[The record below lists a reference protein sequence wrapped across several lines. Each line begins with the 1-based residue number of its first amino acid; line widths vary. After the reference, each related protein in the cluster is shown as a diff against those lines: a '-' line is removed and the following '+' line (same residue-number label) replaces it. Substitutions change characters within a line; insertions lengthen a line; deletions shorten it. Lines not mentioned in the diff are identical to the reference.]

1 MRVLYILRGLPGVGK
16 TTWVKNN
23 NLELYTL
30 SSDNIRL
37 LFQSPT
43 LDISGQFTIPQNNN
57 KIWKFLF
64 TLLEEKMER
73 GEFCIVDATHC
84 SSDSLKKY
92 KQLIKKYRYRAYLV
106 DFTKVCS
113 IEQAK
118 IGNQKREPYKIVSDD
133 IIERMQ
139 NQLNECNNIPSYF
152 EVIDPQ
158 EAINKLKKDFIID
171 FNQYEKIIVI
181 PDLHGCC
188 EPIKNYF
195 NDNPFNEN
203 YMYIFLGDFIDR
215 GYQNK
220 EVLEF
225 LFTLMY
231 KNNVLLLEGNHEKW
245 LRRYSS
251 EEPNQKYSKEFE
263 NNTIPQ
269 ISDIDKSLLRR
280 LCERLAQLAYFK
292 FGNNVYCL
300 THGGIP
306 CKPSIFIS
314 TYEYINGVGGYGENE
329 KVYESWSK
337 NTPEN
342 YIQIHGHRNINNID
356 ANYDGRNYNLN
367 SEVEFGKDLRI
378 AEINKNDEIIIHF
391 YNNPIFRKKEV
402 ITDTLNI
409 ETTDQLYKYLN
420 ECKYINK
427 KILDNDVVSYN
438 FNRNAFEKGIWN
450 NIIVKAR
457 GLFINS
463 RTHNVT
469 ARSYDK
475 FFNLNEREE
484 TQINSLKNNLV
495 FPVYG
500 YKKENGFLGL
510 VSWDKDNDELFIASK
525 STNQGPYAEMVREQ
539 FNKLKNRNKIIDYLK
554 NDNTTLVF
562 EVIDI
567 DKDPHIIKYDK
578 SKLVLLDIIE
588 NNLKDFKHTPYWCLE
603 YISNLFDIEIKKKD
617 LEFENWNKLNEFLNK
632 IENDFSIKHEGWV
645 FEDQNNF
652 MFKFKTPYYN
662 FWKHM
667 RTYKDLIV
675 KNRLNENSIDKDSYQ
690 IINIM
695 KNIDTEV
702 LKTLPIIKI
711 REIYEQ
717 ENNDKS
723 NK

>member
-1 MRVLYILRGLPGVGK
+1 MRILYVLRGLPGVGK

-23 NLELYTL
+23 NLQPYTI

-37 LFQSPT
+37 LFHSPT
-43 LDISGQFTIPQNNN
+43 LNTSGNFTIPQNINN
-57 KIWKFLF
+57 KVWNFLF

-92 KQLIKKYRYRAYLV
+92 KKLIKKYRYRAYLI
-106 DFTKVCS
+106 DFTKVCP

-118 IGNQKREPYKIVSDD
+118 IGNQKREQYKIVSNEV
-133 IIERMQ
+133 IEKMQ
-139 NQLNECNNIPSYF
+139 NQLNEHNNVPSYF
-152 EVIDPQ
+152 EVLDPDY
-158 EAINKLKKDFIID
+158 AVKKLKEENILDY
-171 FNQYEKIIVI
+171 NGYEKIIVI
-181 PDLHGCC
+181 PDLHGCY
-188 EPIKNYF
+188 EPLKSYF
-195 NDNPFNEN
+195 NNNPFNEN

-225 LFTLMY
+225 LFTIMY
-231 KNNVLLLEGNHEKW
+231 KPNVLLLEGNHEKW

-269 ISDIDKSLLRR
+269 IQDIDKSMLRR
-280 LCERLAQLAYFK
+280 LCERLSQLAYFK
-292 FGNNVYCL
+292 FGDKVYCL

-314 TYEYINGVGGYGENE
+314 TSEYISGVGGYEENE
-329 KVYESWSK
+329 IIYKSWSE

-342 YIQIHGHRNINNID
+342 YIQIHGHRNINNMD
-356 ANYDGRNYNLN
+356 ADYDGRNYNLN

-378 AEINKNDEIIIHF
+378 AEIDKNDGVKVQF

-409 ETTDQLYKYLN
+409 ETSDQLYKYLN

-427 KILDNDVVSYN
+427 KILDNNVVSYN

-463 RTHNVT
+463 KTHNVT

-484 TQINSLKNNLV
+484 TQINNLKNNLV

-510 VSWDKDNDELFIASK
+510 VSWDKDNNDLFIASK

-539 FNKLKNRNKIIDYLK
+539 FNKLENRSKIIDYLK
-554 NDNTTLVF
+554 DINSTLVF

-578 SKLVLLDIIE
+578 SKLVLLDEIE
-588 NNLKDFKHTPYWCLE
+588 NNLKEFKHIYYETLE
-603 YISNLFDIEIKKKD
+603 YVSNLYGFECKKRD
-617 LEFENWNKLNEFLNK
+617 LIFENWNALNEFLNK
-632 IENDFSIKHEGWV
+632 CENDFSIKHEGWV

-652 MFKFKTPYYN
+652 MFKYKTPYYRY
-662 FWKHM
+662 WKYL
-667 RTYKDLIV
+667 R
-675 KNRLNENSIDKDSYQ
+675 SIKDSITKGRIKQYENVDQ
-690 IINIM
+690 NIIDFIQSINIEKLNNM
-695 KNIDTEV
+695 SIIELRDLFEKN
-702 LKTLPIIKI
+702 
-711 REIYEQ
+711 
-717 ENNDKS
+717 NA
-723 NK
+723 

>member
-1 MRVLYILRGLPGVGK
+1 MRVLYVLRGLPGVGK

-37 LFQSPT
+37 LFQSPV
-43 LDISGQFTIPQNNN
+43 LDTSGQFTIPQNNN
-57 KIWKFLF
+57 KIWDFLF

-84 SSDSLKKY
+84 SLRSLEKY
-92 KQLIKKYRYRAYLV
+92 DILIKKYRYRAYLV
-106 DFTKVCS
+106 DFTKVCD
-113 IEQAK
+113 IRQAK
-118 IGNQKREPYKIVSDD
+118 IGNRKREQYKIVSDEV
-133 IIERMQ
+133 IERMQ
-139 NQLNECNNIPSYF
+139 NQLDVCNKVPNYF
-152 EVIDPQ
+152 KVLDPEQ
-158 EAINKLKKDFIID
+158 AIKKLKEESILDY
-171 FNQYEKIIVI
+171 NQFEKVVVI
-181 PDLHGCC
+181 PDLHGCY
-188 EPIKNYF
+188 EPIKSYF
-195 NDNPFNEN
+195 EEKPFNEN
-203 YMYIFLGDFIDR
+203 YMYVFLGDFIDR

-225 LFTLMY
+225 LISIVD
-231 KNNVLLLEGNHEKW
+231 KPNVLMLEGNHEKW
-245 LRRYSS
+245 LKRYSFIDMKQ
-251 EEPNQKYSKEFE
+251 EYSKEFK

-269 ISDIDKSLLRR
+269 IKDINKTLLKK
-280 LCERLAQLAYFK
+280 LCRRLAQIAYFK

-306 CKPSIFIS
+306 CKPSILIS
-314 TYEYINGVGGYGENE
+314 ASEYINGVGGYGENE
-329 KVYESWSK
+329 SVYKSWSK

-342 YIQIHGHRNINNID
+342 YIQIHGHRNIND
-356 ANYDGRNYNLN
+356 MEANYDGRNYNLN

-378 AEINKNDEIIIHF
+378 AEIDKNDGVKVHF
-391 YNNPIFRKKEV
+391 YNNPIFRKKEIV
-402 ITDTLNI
+402 TDTLNI
-409 ETTDQLYKYLN
+409 ETTNQLYKYLN

-484 TQINSLKNNLV
+484 TQINNLKNNLV

-510 VSWDKDNDELFIASK
+510 VSWDKDNNDLFIASK

-539 FNKLKNRNKIIDYLK
+539 FNKLENRNKIIDYLK
-554 NDNTTLVF
+554 NVNSTLVF

-567 DKDPHIIKYDK
+567 DKDPHIIKYDR
-578 SKLVLLDIIE
+578 SKLVLLDKIE
-588 NNLKDFKHTPYWCLE
+588 NDLKDFKHTQYCCLC
-603 YISNLFDIEIKKKD
+603 YISDLFGIECKEMD
-617 LEFENWNKLNEFLNK
+617 LVFENWNELNEFLNK
-632 IENDFSIKHEGWV
+632 YENDFSIKHEGWV

-652 MFKFKTPYYN
+652 MFKFKTPYYKY
-662 FWKHM
+662 WKYL
-667 RTYKDLIV
+667 R
-675 KNRLNENSIDKDSYQ
+675 SIKDSIAKGRDKQYEGTEQ
-690 IINIM
+690 KIIDFM
-695 KNIDTEV
+695 KNMDIEK
-702 LKTLPIIKI
+702 LNNMSIIEL
-711 REIYEQ
+711 RDLFERS
-717 ENNDKS
+717 NNE
-723 NK
+723 